1 MDLPYEKGVARHSE
15 LYDATPS
22 ALARE
27 LLHYLQRIGHFTCD
41 THYIVER
48 DYMESYLLF
57 YVLRG
62 TMEVTSE
69 GETVRIGAEECG
81 FFSCYTPHCYRAVEP
96 LEYIWIH
103 LDGANTGAFCR
114 AIRREHGAIIRTDH
128 PQRILSQMQQILQQM
143 REIGQLDEVTTSRR
157 LNDLMCSLLYVG
169 SPHEVDNPQI
179 AAMQRYLLEHLSE
192 DLSAAGLAREFHLS
206 ESQLNRQFKAHTGQA
221 PHEYLMNLR
230 VNHAKTLLKETR
242 LSISEIAAAVGYS
255 YDSSF
260 AAAFHSRVGMSPR
273 QFRKMPI

>member
-69 GETVRIGAEECG
+69 GETVRNAALL
-81 FFSCYTPHCYRAVEP
+81 P
-96 LEYIWIH
+96 
-103 LDGANTGAFCR
+103 
-114 AIRREHGAIIRTDH
+114 RRR
-128 PQRILSQMQQILQQM
+128 
-143 REIGQLDEVTTSRR
+143 
-157 LNDLMCSLLYVG
+157 
-169 SPHEVDNPQI
+169 
-179 AAMQRYLLEHLSE
+179 
-192 DLSAAGLAREFHLS
+192 AAGI
-206 ESQLNRQFKAHTGQA
+206 
-221 PHEYLMNLR
+221 YL
-230 VNHAKTLLKETR
+230 
-242 LSISEIAAAVGYS
+242 
-255 YDSSF
+255 DSSGRRKYRRVLPCHSTRARRDYSHRPSPANSVANAADF
-260 AAAFHSRVGMSPR
+260 AADARNRTAG
-273 QFRKMPI
+273 